1 MQPGTLYCGWEP
13 RIVGCQWIRDNSPE
27 RISFVDA
34 MQHETLLNCGV
45 VGGDRDAE
53 EGQTGGEIAG
63 PVDGID
69 HPRERGRPRL
79 AAMLLAVDPVR
90 GVACLHGH
98 ADHVLGGEVGARLF
112 AGDVRLGDS
121 AEMLGAAFGP
131 PGQVY
136 EDPAGG
142 GQIAIWFAP
151 GQPHRVARQVRLVN
165 GVLAG

>member
-1 MQPGTLYCGWEP
+1 M
-13 RIVGCQWIRDNSPE
+13 IVEHSSAYMVGYWVGR
-27 RISFVDA
+27 
-34 MQHETLLNCGV
+34 LLV
-45 VGGDRDAE
+45 VLIPIAIVALLVTNDRARARKRREAAE
-53 EGQTGGEIAG
+53 ARWGAI
-63 PVDGID
+63 
-69 HPRERGRPRL
+69 
-79 AAMLLAVDPVR
+79 
-90 GVACLHGH
+90 VARF
-98 ADHVLGGEVGARLF
+98 GGEVGARLF

-121 AEMLGAAFGP
+121 AEMLSAAFGP